1 MRTSTVALLE
11 CPFCGGALS
20 VARRDPEA
28 GEEIESGI
36 LRCACGE
43 IPVVGGIPI
52 FRREGR
58 VDVMLQT
65 RDAPSSVGPPVHAVL
80 ELVRSGRGEEALLLL
95 LVPPDRSI
103 RKALL
108 AVELMPARWQGR
120 ARRALQS
127 AWARRARARS
137 GAFLE
142 HPPKATAREVL
153 SDHYRRLGRPE
164 HFHHFFHRFSQ
175 PRHLTSLALAELLA
189 EGRGAGLDLA
199 CGPGHTLH
207 ALATRAPRR
216 AWIGLD
222 RNFFELYFARRWTAP
237 GADYVCADADGPLP
251 FARGVFGGAL
261 CSDAFHYFLRK
272 RLSAAELLRVVDLEG
287 VILLSRIGNRL
298 VEPREGYELDPG
310 GYRALFPGAASRLA
324 SDRGILDRYLSGRAP
339 DLSGERPGEELAK
352 EKWLSLV
359 VDRGGR
365 ALRDHGAFSAWPH
378 GFGRL
383 RVNPL
388 YAKDAPDRGRWS
400 LRMPSK
406 WFEVENGACRAYMP
420 ETVELPDEVV
430 AGLEAGR
437 RTKETEELVRRCV
450 VLGFPERYF

>member
-11 CPFCGGALS
+11 CPFCGGSLS
-20 VARRDPEA
+20 VVGREPTT
-28 GEEIESGI
+28 GEDVESGI

-43 IPVVGGIPI
+43 IPIVGGIPI

-65 RDAPSSVGPPVHAVL
+65 RDAPSSVGPAVRAIL

-95 LVPPDRSI
+95 LAPPDRWI

-108 AVELMPARWQGR
+108 AVELLPERRQGR
-120 ARRALQS
+120 IRGALQS
-127 AWARRARARS
+127 AWARRARKRS
-137 GAFLE
+137 GALLG

-207 ALATRAPRR
+207 ALTTRAPGRT
-216 AWIGLD
+216 WIGLD

-237 GADYVCADADGPLP
+237 GADYVCTDADGPLP
-251 FARGVFGGAL
+251 FARGAFGGAL

-272 RLSAAELLRVVDLEG
+272 RLCAAELLRIVDPEG

-298 VEPREGYELDPG
+298 VEPREGYELDPP
-310 GYRALFPGAASRLA
+310 GYRALFPATASRLV
-324 SDRGILDRYLSGRAP
+324 SDRELLDRYVAGQAP
-339 DLSGERPGEELAK
+339 DLSAERPPDEIAR

-359 VDRGGR
+359 VDRGGK
-365 ALRDHGAFSAWPH
+365 ALRDHGAFPAWPH
-378 GFGRL
+378 GFGRM

-388 YAKDAPDRGRWS
+388 YAEDAANRRRRS
-400 LRMPSK
+400 LRMPSP
-406 WFEVENGACRAYMP
+406 WFDFENGACRAYMP
-420 ETVELPDEVV
+420 ESIELSDGVV
-430 AGLEAGR
+430 AALEAGR
-437 RTKETEELVRRCV
+437 RTPETEELVRRCV